1 MELSKR
7 LKRIAEHVDKCES
20 VADIGTDHGYIPIYL
35 VKEGICKKAIASDI
49 NKGPIEKAKVNV
61 AFEGVSNKV
70 KCLLG
75 PGLNPLK
82 VGEVNGVI
90 LAGMGGNL
98 TRDILLADMDKV
110 KKYDFIILQPAQNPE
125 VLREFLYKNDYEI
138 IDEDLIKDEGRFYE
152 LFKVKYNE
160 NSEKLVFEDELEY
173 EVSPL
178 LREKGHPL
186 FKEFIEEKINR
197 CETILSFIKEDTEA
211 AKKRKSDLEEKI
223 NKLNLLSCYEKIA

>member
-178 LREKGHPL
+178 LREKSHPL

-197 CETILSFIKEDTEA
+197 CETILSFIKEDTES

-223 NKLNLLSCYEKIA
+223 NKLKGML

>member
-61 AFEGVSNKV
+61 AFEGVSDKV

-186 FKEFIEEKINR
+186 FKEFIEEKINK

-211 AKKRKSDLEEKI
+211 AKKRKIDLEEKI
-223 NKLNLLSCYEKIA
+223 NKLKGML

>member
-90 LAGMGGNL
+90 IAGMGGTL
-98 TRDILLADMDKV
+98 IRDIILEDIEKV
-110 KKYDFIILQPAQNPE
+110 KLYDFLILQPAQNPE
-125 VLREFLYKNDYEI
+125 VLREFLYNNNFEI
-138 IDEDLIKDEGRFYE
+138 LNEDLILDDGKFYE

-160 NSEKLVFEDELEY
+160 NAK
-173 EVSPL
+173 
-178 LREKGHPL
+178 
-186 FKEFIEEKINR
+186 KINVKD
-197 CETILSFIKEDTEA
+197 EISYEISSILLESNNSLVNDYIKSKIKKYENIITYIKDDTSL
-211 AKKRKSDLEEKI
+211 AKKKKDILNEKI
-223 NKLNLLSCYEKIA
+223 NKLKEMIS

>member
-61 AFEGVSNKV
+61 AFEGVSDKV

-178 LREKGHPL
+178 LREKSHPL
-186 FKEFIEEKINR
+186 FKEFIEEKINK

-211 AKKRKSDLEEKI
+211 AKKRKIDLEEKI
-223 NKLNLLSCYEKIA
+223 NKLKGML

>member
-98 TRDILLADMDKV
+98 TRDILLADMEKV

-160 NSEKLVFEDELEY
+160 NSEKLVFEDGLYY

-178 LREKGHPL
+178 LREKNHPL

-223 NKLNLLSCYEKIA
+223 NKLKGML

>member
-35 VKEGICKKAIASDI
+35 VKEGICEKAIASDI

-61 AFEGVSNKV
+61 AFEGVSNKI

-98 TRDILLADMDKV
+98 TRDILLADMEKV

-152 LFKVKYNE
+152 LFKVKYNK

-178 LREKGHPL
+178 LREKNHPL

-211 AKKRKSDLEEKI
+211 AKKRKSDLEEKV
-223 NKLNLLSCYEKIA
+223 NKLKGML

>member
-160 NSEKLVFEDELEY
+160 NSEKLVFEDGLYY

-178 LREKGHPL
+178 LREKNHPL

-211 AKKRKSDLEEKI
+211 AKKEK
-223 NKLNLLSCYEKIA
+223 K

>member
-178 LREKGHPL
+178 LREKSHPL

-223 NKLNLLSCYEKIA
+223 NKLKGML

>member
-61 AFEGVSNKV
+61 AFEGVSDKV

-173 EVSPL
+173 EVSTL
-178 LREKGHPL
+178 LREKNHPL

-197 CETILSFIKEDTEA
+197 CETILSFIKEDTES

-223 NKLNLLSCYEKIA
+223 NKLKGML

>member
-61 AFEGVSNKV
+61 AFEGVSNRV

-178 LREKGHPL
+178 LREKNHPL

-223 NKLNLLSCYEKIA
+223 NKLKGML

>member
-7 LKRIAEHVDKCES
+7 LKKIAEHVDKCES

-35 VKEGICKKAIASDI
+35 VKEGLCKRAIASDI

-61 AFEGVSNKV
+61 NFEGVSDKV

-82 VGEVNGVI
+82 VGEVDGVI

-98 TRDILLADMDKV
+98 TRDILLEDLDKV

-125 VLREFLYKNDYEI
+125 VLREFLYKNNYKILE
-138 IDEDLIKDEGRFYE
+138 EDLIKDEGRFYE
-152 LFKVKYNE
+152 LFKVKYDE
-160 NSEKLVFEDELEY
+160 NSEKLIFEDEIDY
-173 EVSPL
+173 EISPL
-178 LREKGHPL
+178 LKDSKHPL
-186 FKEFIEEKINR
+186 FKEFIEEKIKKY
-197 CETILSFIKEDTEA
+197 ESILSFIKEDTESA
-211 AKKRKSDLEEKI
+211 NKRKDYLKEKI
-223 NKLNLLSCYEKIA
+223 RKLKGMI

>member
-61 AFEGVSNKV
+61 AFEGVSDKV

-138 IDEDLIKDEGRFYE
+138 IDEDLIKEEGRFYE

-223 NKLNLLSCYEKIA
+223 NKLKGML

>member
-98 TRDILLADMDKV
+98 TRDILLADMEKV

-178 LREKGHPL
+178 LREKNHPL
-186 FKEFIEEKINR
+186 FKEFIEEKINK

-223 NKLNLLSCYEKIA
+223 NKLKGML

>member
-35 VKEGICKKAIASDI
+35 VKEGICEKAIASDI

-61 AFEGVSNKV
+61 TFEGVSDKV

-98 TRDILLADMDKV
+98 TRDILLADMPKV
-110 KKYDFIILQPAQNPE
+110 KKYDFLVLQPAQNPE
-125 VLREFLYKNDYEI
+125 VLREFLYKNNYKI
-138 IDEDLIKDEGRFYE
+138 LDEDLIKDEGRFYE
-152 LFKVKYNE
+152 LFKVKYDE
-160 NSEKLVFEDELEY
+160 TSEKLIFEDELDY
-173 EVSPL
+173 EISPL
-178 LREKGHPL
+178 LRKKEHPL
-186 FKEFIEEKINR
+186 FKEFIEEKINK
-197 CETILSFIKEDTEA
+197 CETILNFIKDDTEA
-211 AKKRKSDLEEKI
+211 ARKRKANLEEKV
-223 NKLNLLSCYEKIA
+223 NKLKGMI

>member
-61 AFEGVSNKV
+61 AFEGVSNKI

-98 TRDILLADMDKV
+98 TRDILLADMEKV

-178 LREKGHPL
+178 LREKNHPL

-197 CETILSFIKEDTEA
+197 CETILSFIKEDTES

-223 NKLNLLSCYEKIA
+223 NKESVRLL

>member
-61 AFEGVSNKV
+61 AFEGVSNKI

-98 TRDILLADMDKV
+98 TRDILLADMEKV
-110 KKYDFIILQPAQNPE
+110 KRYDFIILQPAQNPE

-160 NSEKLVFEDELEY
+160 NSEKLVFHDELEY

-178 LREKGHPL
+178 LREKNHPL

-223 NKLNLLSCYEKIA
+223 NKLKGML

>member
-98 TRDILLADMDKV
+98 TRDILLADMEKV

-160 NSEKLVFEDELEY
+160 NSEKLVFEDELYY
-173 EVSPL
+173 EVSSL
-178 LREKGHPL
+178 LREKNHPL
-186 FKEFIEEKINR
+186 FKEFIEEKINK

-223 NKLNLLSCYEKIA
+223 NKLKGML

>member
-35 VKEGICKKAIASDI
+35 VKEGICEKAIALDI

-61 AFEGVSNKV
+61 AFEGVSNKI

-98 TRDILLADMDKV
+98 TRDILLADMEKV

-178 LREKGHPL
+178 LREKNHPL

-223 NKLNLLSCYEKIA
+223 NKLKGML

>member
-178 LREKGHPL
+178 LRKKNHQL

-197 CETILSFIKEDTEA
+197 CETILSFIKEDTES

-223 NKLNLLSCYEKIA
+223 NKLKGML

>member
-35 VKEGICKKAIASDI
+35 VKEGICEKAIASDI

-178 LREKGHPL
+178 LREKNHPL
-186 FKEFIEEKINR
+186 FKEFIEEKINK

-223 NKLNLLSCYEKIA
+223 NKLKGML

>member
-35 VKEGICKKAIASDI
+35 VKEGICEKAIASDI

-223 NKLNLLSCYEKIA
+223 NRLKGML

>member
-7 LKRIAEHVDKCES
+7 LKRIAEHVNKCES

-160 NSEKLVFEDELEY
+160 DSEKLVFEDELEY

-178 LREKGHPL
+178 LRKKNHPL

-197 CETILSFIKEDTEA
+197 CETILSFIKEDTES

-223 NKLNLLSCYEKIA
+223 NKLKGML

>member
-7 LKRIAEHVDKCES
+7 LKKIAEHVDKCES

-49 NKGPIEKAKVNV
+49 NKGPIEKAKINV
-61 AFEGVSNKV
+61 AFEGISDKV

-98 TRDILLADMDKV
+98 TRDILLADMEKV

-125 VLREFLYKNDYEI
+125 VLREFLYKSDYEI

-152 LFKVKYNE
+152 LFKVKYNK
-160 NSEKLVFEDELEY
+160 NSQKIIFEDELEY
-173 EVSPL
+173 EVSPC
-178 LREKGHPL
+178 LRKKKHPL

-197 CETILSFIKEDTEA
+197 CETILNFIKEDTDS
-211 AKKRKSDLEEKI
+211 AKKRKNDLEEKI
-223 NKLNLLSCYEKIA
+223 RKLKGML

>member
-61 AFEGVSNKV
+61 AFEGVSNKI

-160 NSEKLVFEDELEY
+160 NSEKLVFEDELYY

-178 LREKGHPL
+178 LREKNHSL
-186 FKEFIEEKINR
+186 FKEFIEEK
-197 CETILSFIKEDTEA
+197 
-211 AKKRKSDLEEKI
+211 
-223 NKLNLLSCYEKIA
+223 

>member
-61 AFEGVSNKV
+61 AFEGVSDKV

-75 PGLNPLK
+75 SGLNPLK

-223 NKLNLLSCYEKIA
+223 NKLKGML

>member
-35 VKEGICKKAIASDI
+35 VKEGICEKAIASDI
-49 NKGPIEKAKVNV
+49 NKGPIEKAKINV
-61 AFEGVSNKV
+61 AFEGVSDKV

-75 PGLNPLK
+75 PGLTPLK
-82 VGEVNGVI
+82 IGEVNGVI

-98 TRDILLADMDKV
+98 TRDILLADMEKV

-160 NSEKLVFEDELEY
+160 NSEKLVLEDELEY
-173 EVSPL
+173 EVSSL
-178 LREKGHPL
+178 LREKDHTL

-211 AKKRKSDLEEKI
+211 AKKRKIGLEEKI
-223 NKLNLLSCYEKIA
+223 NKLKGML